1 MKGVAQSM
9 ARTRQPRGRARARIV
24 DVAER
29 AGVSP
34 TTVSYVL
41 NNRPHVTIPEET
53 RARVWEA
60 ARELGYS
67 ANPLARAMRTGR
79 THMVGIAISA
89 LRQPFSVMLVQ
100 SLQECAANDGWAAL
114 IMDRGYGP
122 SAMDVRSEA
131 FRLWPVDGIIAQASD
146 DWVRAFLA
154 ANGSDPLPFVH
165 VDEGRPV
172 DGTDHVRFDLR
183 AGAVEAVEHLMQQGC
198 RDVAFLAPRHQTGPG
213 EARYDAYVE
222 VMGNAGL
229 EPQILLCER
238 NDRVSARETTV
249 KAARGDRC
257 PGGLF
262 CYNDDLAL
270 GACRGLR
277 EAGRHIPSD
286 TAVVGVDD
294 LPESAFAWP
303 SLSTVQIPVPE
314 IARTAWEFLHDR
326 LATPDGPPRR
336 AFFRSKLVVRE
347 SSGSRNA
354 MG

>member
-1 MKGVAQSM
+1 
-9 ARTRQPRGRARARIV
+9 
-24 DVAER
+24 
-29 AGVSP
+29 
-34 TTVSYVL
+34 
-41 NNRPHVTIPEET
+41 
-53 RARVWEA
+53 
-60 ARELGYS
+60 
-67 ANPLARAMRTGR
+67 
-79 THMVGIAISA
+79 
-89 LRQPFSVMLVQ
+89 MLVQ

-314 IARTAWEFLHDR
+314 IARTAWGFLHDR